1 MSKKDHDNDYHI
13 HIHSG
18 SDSSEASP
26 LKELGLFLGGLAM
39 LVAGLFFFSQK
50 VLVYSSFFS
59 AGFAIRGFHMRSG
72 MVIVPLIIGIVWL
85 FAAPKNFA
93 AKLFTGAAVLIIIA
107 AVIMSTDFHLLA
119 MTLFDW
125 ILLLVLIFGGLG
137 MVLRVLLTKH

>member
-13 HIHSG
+13 HIHND
-18 SDSSEASP
+18 SDSSETSP

-59 AGFAIRGFHMRSG
+59 TGFAIRGFHMRSG

-85 FAAPKNFA
+85 FAAPKSFA
-93 AKLFTGAAVLIIIA
+93 AKLFMGAAALIIIA
-107 AVIMSTDFHLLA
+107 AVIMSTDFHLLT

-137 MVLRVLLTKH
+137 MVLRVLLTRH

>member
-1 MSKKDHDNDYHI
+1 MKKDNDNDYQI
-13 HIHSG
+13 HIHYDSNG
-18 SDSSEASP
+18 SDASP

-39 LVAGLFFFSQK
+39 LIAGLFFFSQK

-59 AGFAIRGFHMRSG
+59 TGFSIHGFHLKSG

-85 FAAPKNFA
+85 FAAPKSLA
-93 AKLFTGAAVLIIIA
+93 AKLYMGAAALIIIA
-107 AVIMSTDFHLLA
+107 SVIMTTDFHLMT

-137 MVLRVLLTKH
+137 MILRVLLTKH

>member
-1 MSKKDHDNDYHI
+1 MSKKDHDDDYHI
-13 HIHSG
+13 HIHTDSDG
-18 SDSSEASP
+18 SETSP

-59 AGFAIRGFHMRSG
+59 TGFAIRGFHMRSG

-85 FAAPKNFA
+85 FAAPKSFA
-93 AKLFTGAAVLIIIA
+93 AKLFMGAAALIIIA
-107 AVIMSTDFHLLA
+107 AVIMSTDFHLLT